1 MTRNEKNQQGKT
13 KNGLQYYIFP
23 KKEFGE
29 KAAAIVVKRGSNHLF
44 WKGENG
50 EEINFPQGTAHFIE
64 HKLFQQEW
72 GDAFTKFAQNGACAN
87 AFTDGDKTVYYFTC
101 REKFV
106 ENLKILLD
114 FVQNPYFTKEDTE
127 QEKSIITS
135 EITMYDDDPNWV
147 VYHQMLQGMYENHP
161 IRNQI
166 AGRAETVQEIT
177 ADTLQKAYETYYTI
191 GNMALICAGDVPVRQ
206 IRVLAETVKKRETD
220 ARVYF
225 PMEKN
230 EILEKYQERKMGLS
244 QPNFQIGFKF
254 PSIPKEDW
262 LKSRIAMGFLLELL
276 AGESSHFY
284 QKTYEKE
291 LLDEPIGSAFF
302 CGEGYAFASFSGVG
316 EHPEETAELLSKEL
330 NRLQK
335 NGLDWMD
342 FRRIRK
348 KMLGRFLRRLDS
360 PISLCMGQIEW
371 AMMDATA
378 AEVMDCIKTL
388 PMAEAEKLLQNA
400 FSDTTMVLSVVR

>member
-1 MTRNEKNQQGKT
+1 MARNEKNEQGKT
-13 KNGLQYYIFP
+13 RNGLQYYIFP
-23 KKEFGE
+23 KREFGE
-29 KAAAIVVKRGSNHLF
+29 KMAAVVVKRGSNHLF
-44 WKGENG
+44 WEGKNN
-50 EEINFPQGTAHFIE
+50 EEIHFPQGIAHFIE

-72 GDAFTKFAQNGACAN
+72 GDAFMKFTQNGASAN

-101 REKFV
+101 REKFI

-114 FVQNPYFTKEDTE
+114 FVQKPYFTEKDTE

-147 VYHQMLQGMYENHP
+147 VYYQMLNGMYENHP
-161 IRNQI
+161 IKNQI
-166 AGRAETVQEIT
+166 AGTAETVQKIT
-177 ADTLQKAYETYYTI
+177 ADILQQAYECYYTTE
-191 GNMALICAGDVPVRQ
+191 NMVLICAGDVPVRQ
-206 IRVLAETVKKRETD
+206 VRTLAEMVQKRETE

-230 EILEKYQERKMGLS
+230 EILEKYQERNMGLS
-244 QPNFQIGFKF
+244 QQNFQIGFKF
-254 PSIPKEDW
+254 PSMPKEDW

-276 AGESSHFY
+276 TGESSSFY
-284 QKTYEKE
+284 KKAYEKE
-291 LLDEPIGSAFF
+291 LLDEPLGGAFF
-302 CGEGYAFASFSGVG
+302 CGEGYAFAAFSGAG

-330 NRLQK
+330 KQLQER
-335 NGLDWMD
+335 GLDWSD

-360 PISLCMGQIEW
+360 PVSLGMGQIEW

-378 AEVMDCIKTL
+378 AEVLDCIKTL
-388 PMAEAEKLLQNA
+388 PMAEAEKLLQNT
-400 FSDTTMVLSVVR
+400 FSDTTMVLSVIR